1 MSLCDV
7 QIFFRSACARA
18 WYSQERRH
26 DWSMTDPTHIG
37 TSSADSSTLAN
48 TPGVYA
54 APRRRVPILMYHSIS
69 DVTSKVFAPFVIPP
83 HEFAAQM
90 EYLASHGYTTLTL
103 ADLMR
108 IRMSDN
114 QLPPRPVVLTFD
126 DAYADFRETVAPL
139 LLRYRFT
146 ASLYVTTGAV
156 GGANFWV
163 KGDVPRRIL
172 TWDELREIAATRVE
186 IGAHSI
192 THRAM
197 DALSAPDLRAE
208 LADPKA
214 QLEDQ
219 LTQEVHTLAYPFGFE
234 SRRVRT
240 ATAAAG
246 YLAACAVGY
255 QMSADAE
262 DRFALSR
269 LIVLPGMEIDAYGH
283 LLDGRGLQSVQRARR
298 VRSLV
303 WRAVRRAAQVR
314 TRIASAPMDTPL
326 GEGE

>member
-1 MSLCDV
+1 
-7 QIFFRSACARA
+7 
-18 WYSQERRH
+18 
-26 DWSMTDPTHIG
+26 MTDPTDIG
-37 TSSADSSTLAN
+37 TASADASELAN
-48 TPGVYA
+48 ATGVHA
-54 APRRRVPILMYHSIS
+54 APRTQVPILMYHSIS

-83 HEFAAQM
+83 HEFAAQI

-103 ADLMR
+103 ADLVR
-108 IRMSDN
+108 IRMSDS

-126 DAYADFRETVAPL
+126 DAYADFGETVAPL
-139 LLRYRFT
+139 LLRHRFT

-172 TWDELREIAATRVE
+172 TWDELREIAATRIE

-208 LADPKA
+208 MTDPKA
-214 QLEDQ
+214 LLEDQ
-219 LTQEVHTLAYPFGFE
+219 LNQEVHTLAYPFGFE
-234 SRRVRT
+234 SRRVRG
-240 ATAAAG
+240 AAAAAG

-262 DRFALSR
+262 DHFALSR
-269 LIVLPGMEIDAYGH
+269 LIVLPGMDADAYGH
-283 LLDGRGLQSVQRARR
+283 LLDGRGLQWVQRARR
-298 VRSLV
+298 VRSLA
-303 WRAVRRAAQVR
+303 WRGVRRAAQMR
-314 TRIASAPMDTPL
+314 TGIASAPMDASL
-326 GEGE
+326 GKGE